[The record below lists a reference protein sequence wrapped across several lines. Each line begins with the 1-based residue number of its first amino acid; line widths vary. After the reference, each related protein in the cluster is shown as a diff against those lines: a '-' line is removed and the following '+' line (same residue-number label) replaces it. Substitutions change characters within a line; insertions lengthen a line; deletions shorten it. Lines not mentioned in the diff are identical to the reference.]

1 MRRAG
6 SIFLILLCVG
16 LTFACA
22 VSQKTPDQEETQEV
36 VQNSLPEEMQ
46 KIEEENII
54 QNKPDGQEE
63 EFSSKKQE
71 EKNIED
77 FFEVVDTQGID
88 RNLSEKLFK
97 G

>member
-77 FFEVVDTQGID
+77 FFEVEDTQ
-88 RNLSEKLFK
+88 
-97 G
+97 